1 MKIIYTGG
9 GTMGSVS
16 PLIAIHQRL
25 SAFAISNQNA
35 TADRLQVNK
44 KNNIINNY
52 KALWLGTRNGPEK
65 EIIEKEGIEF
75 KNIAAGKFRRYF
87 DLNNILD
94 LFKILIAFW
103 QSFFILIFFRP
114 NIILSAGGFV
124 SVPVVLV
131 AWILGIPVLIH
142 QQDIRPGLANKL
154 MAPAAARITVA
165 LDISLKD
172 FSSRKTILV
181 GNPVRIISNFQFP
194 ISKKISNFKFQNQ
207 LPVILVMGGGTG
219 ALAINNLILNNLNK
233 LTKFCNVIHITGKN
247 KNNKIINNNNNYKS
261 FEFLG
266 DQIFDVLNLAD
277 IVVSRA
283 GLSSLTELAYFK
295 KPTIIIPIPN
305 SHQEDN
311 AEYFADKNACIY
323 LKQDDLDKNIFI
335 SNIKNLIDSKEI
347 KKQLAENI
355 HKIFIDY
362 SGEKII
368 KEICK
373 IQKS

>member
-35 TADRLQVNK
+35 TADKLQVNK

-52 KALWLGTRNGPEK
+52 KDLWLGTRNGPEK
-65 EIIEKEGIEF
+65 EIIEKEGIKF
-75 KNIAAGKFRRYF
+75 KSIAAGKFRRYF

-94 LFKILIAFW
+94 LFKILIALW
-103 QSFFILIFFRP
+103 QSFFILIFFKP
-114 NIILSAGGFV
+114 NIVLSAGGFV

-368 KEICK
+368 KEICR

>member
-194 ISKKISNFKFQNQ
+194 KKFQISNFK
-207 LPVILVMGGGTG
+207 
-219 ALAINNLILNNLNK
+219 INCL
-233 LTKFCNVIHITGKN
+233 
-247 KNNKIINNNNNYKS
+247 
-261 FEFLG
+261 
-266 DQIFDVLNLAD
+266 
-277 IVVSRA
+277 
-283 GLSSLTELAYFK
+283 
-295 KPTIIIPIPN
+295 
-305 SHQEDN
+305 
-311 AEYFADKNACIY
+311 
-323 LKQDDLDKNIFI
+323 
-335 SNIKNLIDSKEI
+335 
-347 KKQLAENI
+347 
-355 HKIFIDY
+355 
-362 SGEKII
+362 
-368 KEICK
+368 
-373 IQKS
+373 

>member
-65 EIIEKEGIEF
+65 EIIEKEGIKF
-75 KNIAAGKFRRYF
+75 KSIAAGKFRRYF

-94 LFKILIAFW
+94 LFKILIALW
-103 QSFFILIFFRP
+103 QSFFILIFFKP
-114 NIILSAGGFV
+114 NIVLSAGGFV

-154 MAPAAARITVA
+154 MAPVAARITVA

-172 FSSRKTILV
+172 FSSCKTILV
-181 GNPVRIISNFQFP
+181 GNPVRQFS

-207 LPVILVMGGGTG
+207 LPLTLVMGGGTG
-219 ALAINNLILNNLNK
+219 ALAINNLVWNNIDE
-233 LTKFCNVIHITGKN
+233 LTKFCNIIHVTGKN
-247 KNNKIINNNNNYKS
+247 KNNKIINNNNYKS

-266 DQIFDVLNLAD
+266 NEIFDVLNFAD

-323 LKQDDLDKNIFI
+323 LKQDDLNKNIFI